1 MAKNTSAKPAAQAA
15 ASSPTAQAAKAPKG
29 SALTYVAP
37 IKADKTDKAAKSAK
51 SGKSAKASKADTAV
65 APRMR
70 EMPPNP
76 PSRPSKEIHVFPNP
90 APERDYVI
98 QFQIPEFTCHCP
110 LTGQPDFAH
119 FTIDMIADQYCV
131 ELKSLKMYFWS
142 YRDEGAF
149 HEKVTNTILEDIVK
163 VTNPRF
169 IRITAKWYVRGGIY
183 TNVVAEHRKKGWK
196 PLPAVDLPAHGF
208 ETGLLR

>member
-1 MAKNTSAKPAAQAA
+1 MAKSSPSAASTTAPKTALKATAPSRRKAA
-15 ASSPTAQAAKAPKG
+15 APAVLPAEAYK
-29 SALTYVAP
+29 AP
-37 IKADKTDKAAKSAK
+37 IKASIKATTKPAAKSAA
-51 SGKSAKASKADTAV
+51 AKP
-65 APRMR
+65 APKMR

-76 PSRPSKEIHVFPNP
+76 PSAPSKELHVFPNP

-98 QFQIPEFTCHCP
+98 QFQVPEFTCHCP

-163 VTNPRF
+163 VTDPRF

-183 TNVVAEHRKKGWK
+183 TNVVVEHRKKGWK
-196 PLPAVDLPAHGF
+196 QQPRVDLPAHGF
-208 ETGLLR
+208 ESGLLR